1 MKKKLTIKKP
11 ETPASQA
18 PVLSTEEDVLK
29 FWDENKIFEKSIAN
43 RAKGK
48 EYSFYDG
55 PPFATGKPHHGHIL
69 ATTIKDTVARFWTMK
84 GYKVERRVGWDCH
97 GLPVENLIEK
107 EMGIRSKKDIETM
120 GIEKFNE
127 ACRKAVF
134 RSVDD
139 FEKTLKRVGR
149 WADYSNAY
157 ATLDLPYMESVWW
170 VFKQIYDQELAYQDF
185 RVTPYCPRCGTP
197 LSNFEV
203 NLNYK
208 DDTIDPSVYIKFPI
222 KKDARYEMQDSS
234 FLVWT
239 TTPWTLHGNVALAI
253 NPRSVYAKVKH
264 NGEELVLAKARLS
277 ALGGDVEI
285 IEEMLGEKLIGLF
298 YEPLY
303 PAKDAENGGYK
314 VMAGDFVSMEDG
326 TGIVHIAPAFGVD
339 DYQMHKQRNLPIINN
354 ISLEGRFFDITQT
367 WNGKKAKDADKD
379 IIEDLRTRG
388 LLFKA
393 ETIKH
398 TYPFCWRCEHYLIYY
413 AIESWYIGVTK
424 VKDQLIKNNKK
435 IHWMPRHLK
444 DGRFGKWLEGARDW
458 AVSRSRFWGA
468 PLPVWECEKGHREVF
483 GNISDLAKKIPG
495 NTTFTFI
502 RHGESEHNAKDV
514 CNGDPTK
521 EFHLTARGRR
531 QVEKS
536 AKELAKQK
544 FDIIFCSDFIR
555 AHETA
560 EILQKHIKAEIKED
574 KRLGDIN
581 VGECEGLPRTQCR
594 LDQSKAPMLYEYC
607 FPGGES
613 LADIEKRMTA
623 ALGDIEKQ
631 YPDKNVLVVSHED
644 PIKTVYAA
652 YGLVRDHDVHSLHI
666 GNGMTHVFESKAP
679 KDLHRP
685 YIDKIAFPCS
695 VCGEIMARIPDVF
708 DCWFESGSMPYAQWH
723 YPFENKDLVESTF
736 PADFIAEGLD
746 QTRGWFYTLHVL
758 ATILTKKNIGL
769 GKNNPAFK
777 NVVVN
782 GLILAQD
789 GKKLSK
795 KLKNYTEP
803 EILMQNFG
811 ADALRLFLLASTP
824 VGEDYRLSDK
834 AIESVYRN
842 TILIVKNVLN
852 FYETYSIKSTIYKL
866 QTTNSLDKWI
876 LARLSETSNTMTKG
890 METYDLTRASRPLL
904 DFITDLSVWYVRRS
918 RERIKDPKEG
928 KIVSEVLRQILSD
941 LSKLMAPF
949 MPFTAEMIYQ
959 KTKSDDTES
968 VHLADWPKISSKFKV
983 QSLKLLKEM
992 ELVRKIV
999 ELGHRIRKEQNIKVR
1014 QPLSILQIEKQSR
1027 LGGTK
1032 ELLAIIADEL
1042 NIKKV
1047 VIIKAASKEN
1057 SWIAAEDKNIKIAI
1071 YTAISPVLRQE
1082 GLAREIIRAINGLRK
1097 ELNLT
1102 PNDIV
1107 SAVLDTNDAELK
1119 DCLEKWGKEISN
1131 KCRFKILALKEI
1143 KTNESAQILNIEGNF
1158 IKIKINTAL

>member
-1 MKKKLTIKKP
+1 
-11 ETPASQA
+11 
-18 PVLSTEEDVLK
+18 
-29 FWDENKIFEKSIAN
+29 
-43 RAKGK
+43 
-48 EYSFYDG
+48 
-55 PPFATGKPHHGHIL
+55 
-69 ATTIKDTVARFWTMK
+69 
-84 GYKVERRVGWDCH
+84 
-97 GLPVENLIEK
+97 
-107 EMGIRSKKDIETM
+107 
-120 GIEKFNE
+120 
-127 ACRKAVF
+127 
-134 RSVDD
+134 
-139 FEKTLKRVGR
+139 
-149 WADYSNAY
+149 
-157 ATLDLPYMESVWW
+157 
-170 VFKQIYDQELAYQDF
+170 
-185 RVTPYCPRCGTP
+185 
-197 LSNFEV
+197 
-203 NLNYK
+203 
-208 DDTIDPSVYIKFPI
+208 
-222 KKDARYEMQDSS
+222 
-234 FLVWT
+234 
-239 TTPWTLHGNVALAI
+239 
-253 NPRSVYAKVKH
+253 
-264 NGEELVLAKARLS
+264 
-277 ALGGDVEI
+277 
-285 IEEMLGEKLIGLF
+285 
-298 YEPLY
+298 
-303 PAKDAENGGYK
+303 
-314 VMAGDFVSMEDG
+314 
-326 TGIVHIAPAFGVD
+326 
-339 DYQMHKQRNLPIINN
+339 
-354 ISLEGRFFDITQT
+354 
-367 WNGKKAKDADKD
+367 
-379 IIEDLRTRG
+379 
-388 LLFKA
+388 
-393 ETIKH
+393 
-398 TYPFCWRCEHYLIYY
+398 
-413 AIESWYIGVTK
+413 
-424 VKDQLIKNNKK
+424 
-435 IHWMPRHLK
+435 
-444 DGRFGKWLEGARDW
+444 
-458 AVSRSRFWGA
+458 
-468 PLPVWECEKGHREVF
+468 
-483 GNISDLAKKIPG
+483 
-495 NTTFTFI
+495 
-502 RHGESEHNAKDV
+502 
-514 CNGDPTK
+514 
-521 EFHLTARGRR
+521 
-531 QVEKS
+531 
-536 AKELAKQK
+536 
-544 FDIIFCSDFIR
+544 
-555 AHETA
+555 
-560 EILQKHIKAEIKED
+560 
-574 KRLGDIN
+574 
-581 VGECEGLPRTQCR
+581 
-594 LDQSKAPMLYEYC
+594 MLYEYC

-623 ALGDIEKQ
+623 ALADIEKQ
-631 YPDKNVLVVSHED
+631 YSGKNVLVVSHED

-666 GNGMTHVFESKAP
+666 GNGMTHIFESKAP

-723 YPFENKDLVESTF
+723 YPFENKELMESSF

-758 ATILTKKNIGL
+758 ATILTQKNIGL

-834 AIESVYRN
+834 AIEGIYRN
-842 TILIVKNVLN
+842 IVFIIKNVLN
-852 FYETYSIKSTIYKL
+852 FYQTYGSKDTRYKIQDTSL
-866 QTTNSLDKWI
+866 LDKWV
-876 LARLSETSNTMTKG
+876 LARLSETATTMTKG

-968 VHLADWPKISSKFKV
+968 VHLADWPKISSKFEV
-983 QSLKLLKEM
+983 RSSKLLKEM
-992 ELVRKIV
+992 EMARKIV

-1014 QPLSILQIEKQSR
+1014 QPLSQMQIEKLSR

-1047 VIIKAASKEN
+1047 AIIKAASKEN

-1071 YTAISPVLRQE
+1071 YTVISPVLRQE

-1107 SAVLDTNDAELK
+1107 SAVLDTNDADLK
-1119 DCLEKWGKEISN
+1119 DCLEKWGKEIAN
-1131 KCRFKILALKEI
+1131 KCRFKILAFKEI
-1143 KTNESAQILNIEGNF
+1143 KTNESAQILNIEGDF

>member
-1 MKKKLTIKKP
+1 MKTINN
-11 ETPASQA
+11 TN
-18 PVLSTEEDVLK
+18 LSAEEDVLK

-43 RAKGK
+43 RAKEK

-107 EMGIRSKKDIETM
+107 EIGIRSKKDIEAM
-120 GIEKFNE
+120 GIEKFNA
-127 ACRKAVF
+127 ACRQAVF
-134 RSVDD
+134 RSVGD

-170 VFKQIYDQELAYQDF
+170 VFDQIHKQGLAYQDF

-208 DDTIDPSVYIKFPI
+208 DNTADPSVYLKFPI
-222 KKDARYEMQDSS
+222 PNTQFSNFNSQKSKVKSYL
-234 FLVWT
+234 LVWT

-253 NPRSVYAKVKH
+253 DPNSIYARVKH
-264 NGEELVLAKARLS
+264 NGEELILAKARLS
-277 ALGGDVEI
+277 VLSGEYEI
-285 IEEMLGEKLIGLF
+285 IEEIKGQKLIGVK
-298 YEPLY
+298 YEAPY
-303 PAKDAENGGYK
+303 PASETGENAYQII
-314 VMAGDFVSMEDG
+314 AGDFVSMEDG
-326 TGIVHIAPAFGVD
+326 TGIVHIAPAFGID
-339 DYQMHKQRNLPIINN
+339 DYELHKQCKLPIINN
-354 ISLEGRFFDITQT
+354 ISLEGRFSDVPQN

-379 IIEDLRTRG
+379 IIEDLRSRG
-388 LLFKA
+388 LLFKS
-393 ETIKH
+393 ETIYH

-424 VKDQLIKNNKK
+424 VKDQLIKNNKA

-468 PLPVWECEKGHREVF
+468 PLPVWECDNGHREVF
-483 GNISDLAKKIPG
+483 GNINDLARRIAG
-495 NTTFTFI
+495 NTSFTFI

-514 CNGDPTK
+514 CNGDPAK
-521 EFHLTARGRR
+521 EFHLTARGKR

-536 AKELAKQK
+536 ARELSKQK
-544 FDIIFCSDFIR
+544 FNVIFCSDFIR

-560 EILQKHIKAEIKED
+560 EILKRHIKAEIKED

-581 VGECEGLPRTQCR
+581 VGRCEGLPRTQCR
-594 LDQSKAPMLYEYC
+594 LDQSKAPVLYEYR
-607 FPGGES
+607 FPDGES

-631 YPDKNVLVVSHED
+631 YPGKNVLVVSHED

-652 YGLVRDHDVHSLHI
+652 YGLVRDHDVHSLRI
-666 GNGMTHVFESKAP
+666 GNGMTHIFESKAP
-679 KDLHRP
+679 RDLHRP
-685 YIDKIAFPCS
+685 YIDEVIISCAKCES
-695 VCGEIMARIPDVF
+695 KMRRIPDVF

-723 YPFENKDLVESTF
+723 YPFENKELVERTF

-758 ATILTKKNIGL
+758 STILTQKNISL

-852 FYETYSIKSTIYKL
+852 FYETYAIKGVRDKGLGIK
-866 QTTNSLDKWI
+866 NVLDRWI
-876 LARLSETSNTMTKG
+876 LARLSETAAAMTKA
-890 METYDLTRASRPLL
+890 METYDLTNASRPLL

-918 RERIKDPKEG
+918 RERIQSPKEG
-928 KIVSEVLRQILSD
+928 KMVSEVLRQVLLD

-949 MPFTAEMIYQ
+949 TPFIAEMIYQ

-968 VHLADWPKISSKFKV
+968 VHLEDWPKISSKFKV
-983 QSLKLLKEM
+983 QSSKLLKEM
-992 ELVRKIV
+992 ELARKIV
-999 ELGHRIRKEQNIKVR
+999 ELAHRIRKEQNIKVR
-1014 QPLSILQIEKQSR
+1014 QPLGALQIEK
-1027 LGGTK
+1027 LKINK
-1032 ELLAIIADEL
+1032 ELLQIIADEL

-1047 VIIKAASKEN
+1047 ETIKAASKEN
-1057 SWIAAEDKNIKIAI
+1057 GWIAAEDKNIKIAI
-1071 YTAISPVLRQE
+1071 YTMISPELRQE

-1107 SAVLDTNDAELK
+1107 SAVLDADDAELK
-1119 DCLEKWGKEISN
+1119 NVLGAWGKEISA
-1131 KCRFKILALKEI
+1131 KCRFETLELMKIIEDGKALNVDGK
-1143 KTNESAQILNIEGNF
+1143 QV
-1158 IKIKINTAL
+1158 KIKLL